1 MVKFCVVLSLSLV
14 VCSLAMAQSPM
25 IPPPAQRQIDF
36 VRDIRPLLA
45 AKCDNCHGEDEQAGQ
60 LRLDAKAIVLK
71 GGKSGALFAA
81 GKSDESLL
89 VKRLVGSG
97 GKQMPLDDEALSDEQ
112 VGLIR
117 AWIDQGA
124 NWPDGVGSAATE
136 VKKHWAY
143 VAPQTPQ
150 LPPVSDPTWAEN
162 AIDRFV
168 LARLDKEQIAVSPA
182 ADRER
187 LVRRVSL
194 DLVGLPPSVG
204 DVDAFLADER
214 PDAYERLVDRLLA
227 SPAYGERWA
236 SAWLD
241 AARYADSNGYQRDG
255 HRTIWPFRDWVIRAL
270 NADMPFDQFTK
281 EQLAGDLLPQ
291 AKLEQQIAT
300 GFHRCTT
307 VSVEAGTDEEE
318 NRTTQVLDRV
328 NVTATVWLGTTL
340 ECAQCHD
347 HKFDPFTQRDYY
359 QFFAFFNNTPKETY
373 QRTKDSASLEF
384 GGPETELPLD
394 QNFKI
399 RRAELASRQKQINSE
414 LEQCVTNESSGLA
427 AWEREMADKYKTD
440 KYKTDK
446 EKAAAAKIPANIQ
459 KLLAVASDKR
469 NARQKNQIRAYFLT
483 VHPEA
488 KRMQAQMDEVKKQ
501 LNELAPTKTLT
512 MTEMNEARSTAIL
525 ERGNFLSPGEV
536 VESGTPQIFPP
547 MPSDSP
553 KSRLGLAQWLTA
565 NDNPLTARVQVNR
578 AWAQFFGRGIVASE
592 EDFGTQ
598 ADSPSHPEVLDWLAL
613 EFIGAHR
620 NSTEYTVQSTQYQRG
635 DSAWSTKRVH
645 RSIVTSATYR
655 QSSAFRRD
663 LASKDPNNVL
673 LARAPRLRLPAELIR
688 DNALAV
694 SGQIATKLY
703 GPPVYPP
710 QPDGVWRV
718 TGVVD
723 NNYRTSSGEDGWRR
737 GVYTVWRR
745 SAPYPSFVNFDA
757 PDRSACTVKRPRTS
771 TPLQALTL
779 QNDPVYVELAQALA
793 DNLIEQAANRPLDEQ
808 LTHAFRTVVSRRP
821 TSMELA
827 SLRDVLEQAIERY
840 RTDAAAAKTVVGH
853 RALPAGAT
861 AAQWA
866 AWFNL
871 AQILLNLDETITKG

>member
-1 MVKFCVVLSLSLV
+1 MMRICCVLGVWVAL
-14 VCSLAMAQSPM
+14 CTAA
-25 IPPPAQRQIDF
+25 IAEPPALPPAASRSVDF
-36 VRDIRPLLA
+36 ARDIRPLLA
-45 AKCDNCHGEDEQAGQ
+45 AKCDSCHGEDEQAGQ

-71 GGKSGALFAA
+71 GGKSGSLFAA
-81 GKSDESLL
+81 GKSGESLL
-89 VKRLVGSG
+89 IKRLIGIG
-97 GKQMPLDDEALSDEQ
+97 GKQMPVDDEPLSDEQ
-112 VGLIR
+112 VGFIR

-124 NWPDGVGSAATE
+124 NWPEGIGSAATE
-136 VKKHWAY
+136 VRKHWAY
-143 VAPQTPQ
+143 VAPQSPQ
-150 LPPVSDPTWAEN
+150 LPTVSHLNWAN
-162 AIDRFV
+162 NPIDQFILV
-168 LARLDKEQIAVSPA
+168 RLDQEGITVSPA
-182 ADRER
+182 ADQER
-187 LVRRVSL
+187 LIRRVSL
-194 DLVGLPPSVG
+194 DLVGLPPSLAE
-204 DVDAFLADER
+204 VDAFLADER

-236 SAWLD
+236 TAWLD

-270 NADMPFDQFTK
+270 NSDMPFDQFTR
-281 EQLAGDLLPQ
+281 EQLAGDLLPN
-291 AKLEQQIAT
+291 ATLDQQIAT

-359 QFFAFFNNTPKETY
+359 RLFAYFNNTPKETY
-373 QRTKDSASLEF
+373 QRTKGSASLDF

-394 QNFKI
+394 QSFKT
-399 RRAELASRQKQINSE
+399 RRAELASKQKQINLE
-414 LEQCVTNESSGLA
+414 LEQCVTNERSGLA
-427 AWEREMADKYKTD
+427 AWEREMADQ
-440 KYKTDK
+440 
-446 EKAAAAKIPANIQ
+446 EKLAAAKVPANIQ

-483 VHPEA
+483 INPEA

-501 LNELAPTKTLT
+501 LDELAPAKTLT
-512 MTEMNEARSTAIL
+512 MTEMGEARKTAVL

-536 VESGTPQIFPP
+536 VQPGTPETLPAIASDAPP
-547 MPSDSP
+547 T
-553 KSRLGLAQWLTA
+553 RLGLAQWLSSRE
-565 NDNPLTARVQVNR
+565 NPLTARVQVNR
-578 AWAQFFGRGIVASE
+578 AWSQFFGRGIVASE

-598 ADSPSHPEVLDWLAL
+598 AEAPSHRELLDWLAV
-613 EFIGAHR
+613 EFR
-620 NSTEYTVQSTQYQRG
+620 DRG
-635 DSAWSTKRVH
+635 QTMKLVH
-645 RSIVTSATYR
+645 RRIVESATYR
-655 QSSAFRRD
+655 QSSAYRRD
-663 LASKDPNNVL
+663 LVSKDPNNVL
-673 LARAPRLRLPAELIR
+673 LARSPRFRLPAELIR

-694 SGQIATKLY
+694 SGRVAPKMF
-703 GPPVYPP
+703 GPPVFPP

-718 TGVVD
+718 TGAVD
-723 NNYRTSSGEDGWRR
+723 NTYRISVGDDAWRR

-793 DNLIEQAANRPLDEQ
+793 DSLIQQTANQPLDEQ

-821 TSMELA
+821 TSRELA
-827 SLRDVLEQAIERY
+827 SLRDVLAQAIERY
-840 RTDAAAAKTVVGH
+840 RTDAAAAKAVAGQ
-853 RALPAGAT
+853 RELPAGTT

-871 AQILLNLDETITKG
+871 AQILLNLDETITKS